1 VSFPAPLQTVR
12 LTLGP
17 VLSVDGSPRPG
28 ELLVLRT
35 TETLR
40 VAGSGSV
47 LPSQIAAYTDATGT
61 ASVEVLAT
69 DSVGVDRSGWTYR
82 LTAPGI
88 PEARLVALPASAPE
102 ARVEDLVPTRP
113 ASGETVWLPDELIR
127 DLAEIASAAVRAE
140 AAVGEADAHAELAER
155 YAADA
160 VGAATTAAGAAST
173 ATDAAHTATN
183 AATVA
188 DSAATRSAAVL
199 DEILA
204 YEPPT
209 STPGDGAAPGFL
221 FLGEDEEVPAGTKPG
236 TLIFRSAAIVG
247 EPELGLSIVTSG
259 AETFTAEGT
268 SFSIARPTGLAVGDL
283 LLVALTHQASSTTTE
298 PFLAPSG
305 FVRLSQDSQ
314 FPTPDGYRP
323 TALYALPIVDEA
335 TLAAAPATMDFTMK
349 PEFGFGRAAAVA
361 FRVTGADL
369 DAPLAGS
376 TGFTSAS
383 SPTTVPLK
391 PLTSETADGVELALF
406 ASQATGGRVPDV
418 SIDGMTR
425 EFVVNMTAATGSTTS
440 LVVFSAPMTSTA
452 APSRAVVSTI
462 DWANAGAASVALR
475 RKA

>member
-1 VSFPAPLQTVR
+1 MAHQGTDDAAKRSGHFEGDLAPSCKPILACTRYLQQQGGSSADESADNACQETC
-12 LTLGP
+12 P
-17 VLSVDGSPRPG
+17 VEHAANVSPRP
-28 ELLVLRT
+28 
-35 TETLR
+35 
-40 VAGSGSV
+40 SN
-47 LPSQIAAYTDATGT
+47 QN
-61 ASVEVLAT
+61 
-69 DSVGVDRSGWTYR
+69 WT
-82 LTAPGI
+82 
-88 PEARLVALPASAPE
+88 
-102 ARVEDLVPTRP
+102 

-127 DLAEIASAAVRAE
+127 DLAEIASAAGRAE

-173 ATDAAHTATN
+173 ATSAAES
-183 AATVA
+183 A

-204 YEPPT
+204 YEPT
-209 STPGDGAAPGFL
+209 TATPGDGTTPGFL
-221 FLGEDEEVPAGTKPG
+221 FLGEDEEVPAGKKPG
-236 TLIFRSAAIVG
+236 TLIFRSAAIVA

-259 AETFTAEGT
+259 AQPFTAEGT
-268 SFSIARPTGLAVGDL
+268 SYSIARPSGLAVGDV
-283 LLVALTHQASSTTTE
+283 LLVALTHQALSTTTE

-305 FVRLSQDSQ
+305 FVRLAQDSQ

-323 TALYALPIVDEA
+323 TALYALPIIDEA
-335 TLAAAPATMDFTMK
+335 TLAAVPATIPVGLK
-349 PEFGFGRAAAVA
+349 PEFSFGRTPAVA

-369 DAPLAGS
+369 VKPLAGS

-418 SIDGMTR
+418 LIDGMTR
-425 EFVVNMTAATGSTTS
+425 EFVVNMSAATGSTTS

-452 APSRAVVSTI
+452 AEPLGRLFGRLGEC
-462 DWANAGAASVALR
+462 WRHLR
-475 RKA
+475 RSQAEGVSALLPR